1 MIGDASPVTAQDV
14 IVLGWLFGMAMHK
27 GADRITEHEAAF
39 IRMMAERWD
48 IVGTDMQ
55 ISNSEREQI
64 EHLLEVFEWQELA
77 I

>member
-1 MIGDASPVTAQDV
+1 MIGDATPIKPQDV
-14 IVLGWLFGMAMHK
+14 IVLGWLFGMATHK

-39 IRMMAERWD
+39 ISMMAERWY
-48 IVGTDMQ
+48 IVGSDMQ